1 MKRSIVNL
9 TQHAS
14 TLDQKRDGVFDLT
27 NAEELKELRRLITF
41 DNLPTKEEID
51 ARALDIATLAAR
63 ALKDCDGE
71 KAAMIGGA
79 PYLMSYLE
87 FYLRRLGITVVY
99 AFSKRISVDREVD
112 GRIEK
117 YSVFVHEGF
126 IEA

>member
-14 TLDQKRDGVFDLT
+14 TLDQQREGVFDLT
-27 NAEELKELRRLITF
+27 DTEELKELRRLIIF
-41 DNLPTKEEID
+41 DSLPTKEEID

-63 ALKDCDGE
+63 ALKDRDGE
-71 KAAMIGGA
+71 KTAMIGGA

-87 FYLRRLGITVVY
+87 YYLRRLGITVLY

-117 YSVFVHEGF
+117 HSVFVHEGF